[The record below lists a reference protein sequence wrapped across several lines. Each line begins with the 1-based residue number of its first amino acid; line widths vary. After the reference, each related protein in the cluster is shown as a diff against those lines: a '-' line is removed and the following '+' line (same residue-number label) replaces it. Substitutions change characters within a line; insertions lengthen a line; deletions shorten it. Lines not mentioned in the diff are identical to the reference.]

1 MKENDI
7 WSQFHRLLI
16 VFPMIDE
23 LQFKAYRSALD
34 HMLNKSNVKELSIL
48 VLLPETVQ
56 KDTLK
61 SYRFMNYFSKK
72 DINFWGKIKDPYVE
86 TVISQPYDALIFMEV
101 EDKKMVK
108 LIASAHATWKIGVNT
123 PFDEFFTIQMNK
135 KASSPDE
142 IVNFAAKLLEKI
154 STNG

>member
-1 MKENDI
+1 MKEKDI

-16 VFPMIDE
+16 VFPMKDE
-23 LQFKAYRSALD
+23 QQFKAYRIALD
-34 HMLNKSNVKELSIL
+34 QMLNKSNVKELSIL

-61 SYRFMNYFSKK
+61 SHRFMNYFSKK

-86 TVISQPYDALIFMEV
+86 TVIAQPYDALIFMEV

-123 PFDEFFTIQMNK
+123 PFDEFFTIQMNT

-142 IVNFAAKLLEKI
+142 LVNFAAKLLEKI